1 MTVFS
6 STEKNGK
13 NQKKEVHKPS
23 AFRND
28 GLRRARRRGKERQA
42 LRVRQSLAESV
53 RVRSRFNTPAPW
65 RVRRIQTLRA
75 FRRTQGRPE
84 GRCLSIFQN
93 WKSQNVQNGSSE
105 SAASVTDGHQIGRKM
120 RPNPVQI
127 RGKNGKNREKIAK
140 HAHTDVKILACWV
153 QGWFLSMSLAP
164 FGAFLGPSWEPKID
178 EK

>member
-1 MTVFS
+1 MRWV
-6 STEKNGK
+6 G
-13 NQKKEVHKPS
+13 VM
-23 AFRND
+23 
-28 GLRRARRRGKERQA
+28 RRASGRVGRVILRMIPSRRVHAGLCRIMRAIQHA
-42 LRVRQSLAESV
+42 AET
-53 RVRSRFNTPAPW
+53 FCEG
-65 RVRRIQTLRA
+65 RRIQTLRA

-127 RGKNGKNREKIAK
+127 RGKNGKNRKKIAK

-153 QGWFLSMSLAP
+153 QGWFL
-164 FGAFLGPSWEPKID
+164 
-178 EK
+178 